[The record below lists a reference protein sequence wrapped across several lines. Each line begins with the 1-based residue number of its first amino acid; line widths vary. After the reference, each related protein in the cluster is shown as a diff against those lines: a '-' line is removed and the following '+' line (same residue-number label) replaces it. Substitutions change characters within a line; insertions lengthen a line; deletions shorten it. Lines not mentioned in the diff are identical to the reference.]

1 MSKEKQMIEEIA
13 LAICESRG
21 VKEVDSC
28 LKCGRHADCLYQE
41 IACAVYNADYRR
53 QSEVINDFVKRLLD
67 AFPEANRDAR
77 CPAIYYDDYRE
88 IIEELAA
95 KMKGGAE

>member
-1 MSKEKQMIEEIA
+1 MTEEKQIIEEIA

-28 LKCGRHADCLYQE
+28 LKCIRHEECLYYE

-53 QSEVINDFVKRLLD
+53 QSEVIDDFVKRLLD
-67 AFPEANRDAR
+67 AFPEANRDAC
-77 CPAIYYDDYRE
+77 CPAIYYDDYRY
-88 IIEELAA
+88 IIEEMAEQV
-95 KMKGGAE
+95 KGGAE